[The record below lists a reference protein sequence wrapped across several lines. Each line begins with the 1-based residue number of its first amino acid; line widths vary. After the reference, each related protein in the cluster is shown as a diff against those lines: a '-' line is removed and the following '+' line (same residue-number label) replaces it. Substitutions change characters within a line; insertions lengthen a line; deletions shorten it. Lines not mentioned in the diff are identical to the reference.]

1 MKKVILAVI
10 TGFVLT
16 ACSTTDKYDRRAE
29 EARKRQEAAAQRAV
43 DKAPQWMNKLPESTN
58 AVYASGS
65 AVSQDFSMAD
75 MKAKNIALASI
86 CMAAGGE
93 VDKSSKIYMMDNGNA
108 GSETSEVAIRA
119 MCRRVDVSGAE
130 LVEIVRIPENGRYR
144 SYVLMSLP
152 TGEANAIQKR
162 KDQLKANEAAAT
174 RSKEAFQELDQR

>member
-1 MKKVILAVI
+1 MKRIILVTATI
-10 TGFVLT
+10 LSIA
-16 ACSTTDKYDRRAE
+16 ACSSTDKYDRRAD
-29 EARKRQEAAAQRAV
+29 EARQRQEAAAERAV
-43 DKAPQWMNKLPESTN
+43 SKAPQWMNKLPESAN

-93 VDKSSKIYMMDNGNA
+93 VDKSSKIYMVDNGNA
-108 GSETSEVAIRA
+108 GSETSEVAIRS

-130 LVEIVRIPENGRYR
+130 LVEVVRIPENGRYR

-152 TGEANAIQKR
+152 TGEANAIQRR
-162 KDQLKANEAAAT
+162 KDQLKANEAANT
-174 RSKEAFQELDQR
+174 RSKEAFKELDQ